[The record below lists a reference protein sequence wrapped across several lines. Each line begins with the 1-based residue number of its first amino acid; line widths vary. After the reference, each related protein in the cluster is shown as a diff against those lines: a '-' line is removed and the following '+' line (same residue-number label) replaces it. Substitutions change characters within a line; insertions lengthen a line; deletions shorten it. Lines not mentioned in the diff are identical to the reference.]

1 MKDKFTPEQ
10 EAQFPEAVFIEKTSV
25 EISGIL
31 ADLGDDEFWARAF
44 RKINMLPISQRTAV
58 IDYLCENSDKYHF
71 DGDKLLY
78 YTILGGWEEAYEVL
92 KSRGAK
98 LPAEIRTAISAKNT
112 FRGANMWW
120 MQFQA
125 ILHYVE
131 TDALIRA
138 LRLLGREFGDDKI
151 KFTITFY
158 QYVNI
163 INDAEAFKLFLAHF
177 DQSRMNKTAIMKD
190 IISKELTPCLAEA
203 EQNGWLNNPKKRD
216 EMIKYA
222 SDNGKTE
229 SAAWLLD
236 FKNRT
241 ADLAAERIKA
251 EKKMLRELN
260 ADPNSLAELR
270 KIWKFENR
278 EDNTIIII
286 GYKGD
291 RTEIIVPEKI
301 GNEIVTAIG
310 EYAFSPDAKRI
321 REEQRNFRKSITKI
335 TLPDTIESIGE
346 FAFFKCK
353 ALAEINI
360 PAGLVEIS
368 KGMLDCT
375 ALEEIVIG
383 GSVRKI
389 GAVAFYSCRGLKTV
403 KVCEGI
409 EEIDS
414 AAFYNCSALE
424 TVELPRSLIT
434 IADSDKSVY
443 PFWGCRNIT
452 VMVHK
457 GSYAESYC
465 ERKRINYK
473 YIGG

>member
-1 MKDKFTPEQ
+1 MKDKPTPEQ
-10 EAQFPEAVFIEKTSV
+10 EAQVLEAAIGKTTV
-25 EISGIL
+25 KISGIL
-31 ADLGDDEFWARAF
+31 ADLGNDEFSARAF

-58 IDYLCENSDKYHF
+58 IDYLCENSYKYHF
-71 DGDKLLY
+71 DVDKLLY
-78 YTILGGWEEAYEVL
+78 YSILGGCEKAYDVL
-92 KSRGAK
+92 KARGAK

-151 KFTITFY
+151 KFTMTFY
-158 QYVNI
+158 QYVNF
-163 INDAEAFKLFLAHF
+163 INDIEAFELVLAHF
-177 DQSRMNKTAIMKD
+177 DQSQMNKTAIMKD
-190 IISKELTPCLAEA
+190 IISKELTSCLAAA
-203 EQNGWLNNPKKRD
+203 EQNGWLNNPQKRD

-241 ADLAAERIKA
+241 ADVAAEREKA

-260 ADPNSLAELR
+260 ADPNSLTELR
-270 KIWKFENR
+270 KIWKFEKR
-278 EDNTIIII
+278 GDNTIIIT

-291 RTEIIVPEKI
+291 RTEVTVPEKI
-301 GNEIVTAIG
+301 GNDIVAAIG

-321 REEQRNFRKSITKI
+321 RAEQRDLRKSITKI
-335 TLPDTIESIGE
+335 TLPGTIENIGE

-353 ALAEINI
+353 SLSHINI
-360 PAGLVEIS
+360 PEKLAEIS
-368 KGMLDCT
+368 KGMLNCT
-375 ALEEIVIG
+375 GLENIVIG
-383 GSVRKI
+383 GNIKMI
-389 GAVAFYSCRGLKTV
+389 GAVAFYSCFRLKSV
-403 KVCEGI
+403 KICEGAA
-409 EEIDS
+409 EIDS
-414 AAFYNCSALE
+414 AAFYKCSALE
-424 TVELPRSLIT
+424 NLELPRSVTKISE
-434 IADSDKSVY
+434 DST
-443 PFWGCRNIT
+443 FWGCRKLT
-452 VMVHK
+452 VLLHK

-465 ERKRINYK
+465 ENSRIIYK
-473 YIGG
+473 YTEK